1 MRLRGVRMATLTY
14 FYFDFRDEEK
24 QNVRKL
30 IASLLVQL
38 STYSKPCCD
47 IIYHLYS
54 AHGKGTLPSSTGI
67 LISYLKLMLSVAVE
81 HPIFII
87 MDALD
92 ECPDSGMPTPR
103 EAVLNLIKELV
114 HMRLPTLRICVSS
127 RMETD
132 IQTKLKLLPVAVN
145 AISLHDETRQTIL
158 ISNYV
163 RSFVSSDEHM
173 MKWRDKDKKLVIKV
187 LSERADGM

>member
-1 MRLRGVRMATLTY
+1 
-14 FYFDFRDEEK
+14 
-24 QNVRKL
+24 
-30 IASLLVQL
+30 
-38 STYSKPCCD
+38 
-47 IIYHLYS
+47 
-54 AHGKGTLPSSTGI
+54 
-67 LISYLKLMLSVAVE
+67 
-81 HPIFII
+81 
-87 MDALD
+87 
-92 ECPDSGMPTPR
+92 
-103 EAVLNLIKELV
+103 
-114 HMRLPTLRICVSS
+114 MRLPTLRICVSS
-127 RMETD
+127 CMETD

>member
-1 MRLRGVRMATLTY
+1 MATLTY

>member
-1 MRLRGVRMATLTY
+1 VRMATLTY
-14 FYFDFRDEEK
+14 FYFDFWDEEK

-81 HPIFII
+81 HPNFHHHGC
-87 MDALD
+87 A
-92 ECPDSGMPTPR
+92 R
-103 EAVLNLIKELV
+103 
-114 HMRLPTLRICVSS
+114 
-127 RMETD
+127 
-132 IQTKLKLLPVAVN
+132 
-145 AISLHDETRQTIL
+145 
-158 ISNYV
+158 
-163 RSFVSSDEHM
+163 
-173 MKWRDKDKKLVIKV
+173 
-187 LSERADGM
+187 